1 MDVVSEYHDLVRK
14 DVLPFVPQEA
24 GRVLD
29 IGGGIGATSVALK
42 DRGSASHIVLLDQV
56 ADQALPAVDASYA
69 VDLNDLDA
77 LDELLGNAGPF
88 DTVLC
93 LDVLEHLVDP
103 WGVVAIIDKHLS
115 KGGALVVSLP
125 NLSHWSVTVPLVFA
139 GQFRYADKGIKD
151 RTHLRWFSREGA
163 VDLVGSSGLSI
174 ELVRSSIWKKAERL
188 VNLLTLKLF
197 QRHFTAQY
205 FVIGRKA

>member
-1 MDVVSEYHDLVRK
+1 MPDAPAD
-14 DVLPFVPQEA
+14 
-24 GRVLD
+24 
-29 IGGGIGATSVALK
+29 GAWLSRLLSVAGHGEAPDAIWVLIGREGEAEADATRQLAK
-42 DRGSASHIVLLDQV
+42 RGVLGHVRWIDGC
-56 ADQALPAVDASYA
+56 ADWPAAY
-69 VDLNDLDA
+69 
-77 LDELLGNAGPF
+77 
-88 DTVLC
+88 
-93 LDVLEHLVDP
+93 
-103 WGVVAIIDKHLS
+103 KLS
-115 KGGALVVSLP
+115 ALVVSLP

>member
-14 DVLPFVPQEA
+14 DVLPFVPAKA

-29 IGGGIGATSVALK
+29 FGGGIGATSAALK
-42 DRGSASHIVLLDQV
+42 ERGSASHIVLLDQV
-56 ADQALPAVDASYA
+56 ADQALPAIDQARA

-77 LDELLGNAGPF
+77 LDEYLASTGPF

-103 WGVVAIIDKHLS
+103 WGVVAIIDKHLAR
-115 KGGALVVSLP
+115 GGVLVVSLP
-125 NLSHWSVTVPLVFA
+125 NVSHWSVTVPLVFA
-139 GQFRYADKGIKD
+139 GRFRYEDKGIKD

-163 VDLVGSSGLSI
+163 IDLVGSSGLAI
-174 ELVRSSIWKKAERL
+174 EQVHGRIWKPKERKA
-188 VNLLTLKLF
+188 NALTFKLF
-197 QRHFTAQY
+197 ERHLSAQY
-205 FVIGRKA
+205 FVIGRKE